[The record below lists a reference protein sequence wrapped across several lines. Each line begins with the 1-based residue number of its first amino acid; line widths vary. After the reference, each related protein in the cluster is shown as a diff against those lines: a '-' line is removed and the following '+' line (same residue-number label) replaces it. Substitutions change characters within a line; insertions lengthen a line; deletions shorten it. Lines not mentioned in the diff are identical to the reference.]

1 MNMQTNKP
9 LHLPLLVGGIAAI
22 LVSGIAI
29 ASLTIS
35 TRGSNGVV
43 APTKAAE
50 AVVVPALAAPVTR
63 SYWCSECGVIE
74 SAREIEVADEKTGAK
89 SSGPMPAGN
98 RGGIAARPFR
108 NYEIT
113 VRMQNGSMRVIKDPK
128 PARWRQ
134 GERVTVIAGVDQ

>member
-74 SAREIEVADEKTGAK
+74 SAREIEVAGEKTAAK
-89 SSGPMPAGN
+89 SPPAGN